1 MKTLYGSTPDEI
13 EAFVTAQGLPKYRA
27 AQLLDWIYQKNV
39 LAWDEIRNLP
49 KELLQ
54 KLSAEVRLT
63 ALEPG
68 EEKKAVDGG
77 PTKFLFKTA
86 DGHFLES
93 VLISQKHTQD
103 SDEEED
109 AGEPRPTAQRIN
121 EGRETVCVSTQLG
134 CKIQCAFCASGQG
147 KFTRNLTAGEIIEQ
161 VARIGRMTE
170 KKITN
175 VVFMGMGEPLDN
187 YDETLKAVRILI
199 EPWGFAFGA
208 RRVTVSTSGITPK
221 ILEFVKAVDG
231 RVRLS
236 VSLHSSIDE
245 VRSSLVPINRRYPLK
260 ELMSALRRIEQALK
274 REVTFEYT
282 LIAGVND
289 SEEEA
294 EGIAI
299 LAKPLRAKINVIP
312 YNPIAEYPHKAPTP
326 EAAEWFC
333 DQLERRGLRVTLRKT
348 VGRDIDAA
356 CGQLRLDRMSK
367 RGDSGLVPRDSS
379 AT

>member
-1 MKTLYGSTPDEI
+1 MSFVRIPSMNTLYGSTPEEI
-13 EAFVTAQGLPKYRA
+13 ESVVVSLGFPKFRA

-49 KELLQ
+49 KEALQ
-54 KLSAEVRLT
+54 KLSEGFHLT

-68 EEKKAVDGG
+68 EEKKPVVGG
-77 PTKFLFKTA
+77 STKFLFKTQ

-93 VLISQKHTQD
+93 VLISHQD
-103 SDEEED
+103 DLEPQEEED
-109 AGEPRPTAQRIN
+109 AISQRR
-121 EGRETVCVSTQLG
+121 RETVCVSTQLG
-134 CKIQCAFCASGQG
+134 CKIQCVFCASGQG
-147 KFTRNLTAGEIIEQ
+147 KFTRNLTAGEIVEQ
-161 VARIGRMTE
+161 VARISRMTG

-187 YDETLKAVRILI
+187 YEATLKAVRILI

-245 VRSSLVPINRRYPLK
+245 VRSFLVPINRRYPLK
-260 ELMSALRRIEQALK
+260 DLVSALRRINQDLK
-274 REVTFEYT
+274 RDITFEYT

-289 SEEEA
+289 SEEEV
-294 EGIAI
+294 EGVSI

-312 YNPIAEYPHKAPTP
+312 YNPIVEYPHKAPTA
-326 EAAEWFC
+326 EATEYFC
-333 DQLERRGLRVTLRKT
+333 EQLKRRGLHVTLRKT
-348 VGRDIDAA
+348 EGRDIDAA
-356 CGQLRLDRMSK
+356 CGQLRLDRSM
-367 RGDSGLVPRDSS
+367 RQ
-379 AT
+379 A

>member
-1 MKTLYGSTPDEI
+1 MSAETDKKQPMKTLYGSTPEEI
-13 EAFVTAQGLPKYRA
+13 ENFVTAQGLPKYRA

-39 LAWDEIRNLP
+39 LAWEEIRNLAQDM
-49 KELLQ
+49 LQ
-54 KLSAEVRLT
+54 KLSGEIRLT

-68 EEKKAVDGG
+68 EEKKAVTGG

-93 VLISQKHTQD
+93 VLISQKD
-103 SDEEED
+103 SIEDEEGED
-109 AGEPRPTAQRIN
+109 VNIRGR
-121 EGRETVCVSTQLG
+121 RETVCVSTQLG

-147 KFTRNLTAGEIIEQ
+147 KFTRNLTAGEIVEQ
-161 VARIGRMTE
+161 VARISRMTG

-187 YDETLKAVRILI
+187 YDATLKAVRILI

-208 RRVTVSTSGITPK
+208 RRVTISTSGITPK

-260 ELMSALRRIEQALK
+260 ELVSALRKINQDLK
-274 REVTFEYT
+274 REITFEYT

-294 EGIAI
+294 EGVSMI
-299 LAKPLRAKINVIP
+299 AKPLRAKINVIP
-312 YNPIAEYPHKAPTP
+312 YNPIAEFPHKAPTP
-326 EAAEWFC
+326 EATERFC
-333 DQLERRGLRVTLRKT
+333 DQLERRGLRVTLRRT
-348 VGRDIDAA
+348 EGREIDAA
-356 CGQLRLDRMSK
+356 CGQLRLDRM
-367 RGDSGLVPRDSS
+367 RRQD
-379 AT
+379 

>member
-1 MKTLYGSTPDEI
+1 MKTLYGATPDEI
-13 EAFVTAQGLPKYRA
+13 EALVIAQGLPKYRA

-49 KELLQ
+49 KDATQ
-54 KLSAEVRLT
+54 KLSGVVGLT
-63 ALEPG
+63 ALESA
-68 EEKKAVDGG
+68 EEKKTVDGG

-93 VLISQKHTQD
+93 VLISRKD
-103 SDEEED
+103 SLVEED
-109 AGEPRPTAQRIN
+109 GEDGNVRG
-121 EGRETVCVSTQLG
+121 GRETVCVSTQLG
-134 CKIQCAFCASGQG
+134 CKVQCAFCASGRG
-147 KFTRNLTAGEIIEQ
+147 KFTRNLTAGEIVEQ
-161 VARIGRMTE
+161 VARIARMTG

-187 YDETLKAVRILI
+187 FEETLKAVHILI

-208 RRVTVSTSGITPK
+208 RRVTVSTSGIIPK

-236 VSLHSSIDE
+236 VSLHSSIDD

-260 ELMSALRRIEQALK
+260 ELMSALRRINQDLK
-274 REVTFEYT
+274 RDITFEYT

-289 SEEEA
+289 TEEEA
-294 EGIAI
+294 EGVSI
-299 LAKPLRAKINVIP
+299 LAKPLKAKINIIP
-312 YNPIAEYPHKAPTP
+312 YNPIAEFPHKAPTP
-326 EAAEWFC
+326 EVTAWFC
-333 DQLERRGLRVTLRKT
+333 DQLKRRGLHVTLRQT

-356 CGQLRLDRMSK
+356 CGQLRLDRVK
-367 RGDSGLVPRDSS
+367 RTPHSVHLPD
-379 AT
+379 

>member
-1 MKTLYGSTPDEI
+1 MKTLYGSIPDEI
-13 EAFVTAQGLPKYRA
+13 ESLVAGQGLPKYRA
-27 AQLLDWIYQKNV
+27 VQLLDWIYKKNV

-49 KELLQ
+49 KEMIQ
-54 KLSAEVRLT
+54 KLSGEIRLT

-68 EEKKAVDGG
+68 EEKKAVAGG

-93 VLISQKHTQD
+93 VLISRQD
-103 SDEEED
+103 SSDDESEE
-109 AGEPRPTAQRIN
+109 AVVRG
-121 EGRETVCVSTQLG
+121 GRETVCVSTQLG

-147 KFTRNLTAGEIIEQ
+147 KFTRNLTAGEIVEQ
-161 VARIGRMTE
+161 VARIGRVTG

-187 YDETLKAVRILI
+187 FDATLRAVHILI

-260 ELMSALRRIEQALK
+260 DLVSALRKINQDLK
-274 REVTFEYT
+274 RDITFEYT
-282 LIAGVND
+282 LIADLND
-289 SEEEA
+289 SEEEV
-294 EGIAI
+294 EGISI
-299 LAKPLRAKINVIP
+299 IAKPLRAKINVIP
-312 YNPIAEYPHKAPTP
+312 YNPIAEFPHKAPTP
-326 EAAEWFC
+326 EAAERFC
-333 DQLERRGLRVTLRKT
+333 EQLKRRGLHVTLRQT

-356 CGQLRLDRMSK
+356 CGQLRLDRA
-367 RGDSGLVPRDSS
+367 RRT
-379 AT
+379 A

>member
-1 MKTLYGSTPDEI
+1 MKPLYGSTPGEI
-13 EAFVTAQGLPKYRA
+13 ETLVAAQGLPKYRA

-39 LAWDEIRNLP
+39 LEWDEIRNLP
-49 KELLQ
+49 KGVLQ
-54 KLSAEVRLT
+54 KLSGEVRLT
-63 ALEPG
+63 ALEPV
-68 EEKKAVDGG
+68 EEKKAVAGG
-77 PTKFLFKTA
+77 STKFLFKTP

-93 VLISQKHTQD
+93 VLISQVDTAD
-103 SDEEED
+103 SREGG
-109 AGEPRPTAQRIN
+109 ATTARG
-121 EGRETVCVSTQLG
+121 GRETVCVSTQLG

-147 KFTRNLTAGEIIEQ
+147 KFTRNLTAGEIVEQ
-161 VARIGRMTE
+161 VARIGRMTG

-187 YDETLKAVRILI
+187 YEATLKAVRILI

-208 RRVTVSTSGITPK
+208 RRVTVSTSGIIPK

-245 VRSSLVPINRRYPLK
+245 VRSSLVPVNRRYPLK
-260 ELMSALRRIEQALK
+260 ELMSVLRKINQDLK
-274 REVTFEYT
+274 REITFEYT

-294 EGIAI
+294 EGVSM
-299 LAKPLRAKINVIP
+299 LAKPLRAKINIIP
-312 YNPIAEYPHKAPTP
+312 YNPIAEFPHKAPTP
-326 EAAEWFC
+326 EAAERFC
-333 DQLERRGLRVTLRKT
+333 DQLRRRGLHVTLRQT
-348 VGRDIDAA
+348 AGRDIDAA

-367 RGDSGLVPRDSS
+367 RAQRVTDNAQPD
-379 AT
+379 AK

>member
-1 MKTLYGSTPDEI
+1 MKSLYGSTPEEM
-13 EAFVTAQGLPKYRA
+13 EAVVLSCGLQKYRA
-27 AQLLDWIYQKNV
+27 AQLLDWIYQKNA

-49 KELLQ
+49 QDALQ
-54 KLSAEVRLT
+54 KLSGEIRLT
-63 ALEPG
+63 ALEPAD
-68 EEKKAVDGG
+68 EKKAAGGG
-77 PTKFLFKTA
+77 PAKFLFKTE

-93 VLISQKHTQD
+93 VLISQKDTLD
-103 SDEEED
+103 PEE
-109 AGEPRPTAQRIN
+109 GEGASVPGKQAAPNMA
-121 EGRETVCVSTQLG
+121 GRETVCVSTQLG
-134 CKIQCAFCASGQG
+134 CKIGCVFCASGQG
-147 KFTRNLTAGEIIEQ
+147 KFTRNLTAGEIVEQ
-161 VARIGRMTE
+161 VARISRMTG

-175 VVFMGMGEPLDN
+175 VVFMGMGEPFDN
-187 YDETLKAVRILI
+187 YEATLKAVRILI
-199 EPWGFAFGA
+199 ESWGFAFGA

-260 ELMSALRRIEQALK
+260 ELMSALRRINQDLK
-274 REVTFEYT
+274 REITFEYT

-294 EGIAI
+294 EGVAI

-312 YNPIAEYPHKAPTP
+312 YNPIAEYPHKAPTSD
-326 EAAEWFC
+326 AAERFC
-333 DQLERRGLRVTLRKT
+333 DQLERRGLRVTLRQT

-356 CGQLRLDRMSK
+356 CGQLRLDRMTN
-367 RGDSGLVPRDSS
+367 RQRS
-379 AT
+379 A